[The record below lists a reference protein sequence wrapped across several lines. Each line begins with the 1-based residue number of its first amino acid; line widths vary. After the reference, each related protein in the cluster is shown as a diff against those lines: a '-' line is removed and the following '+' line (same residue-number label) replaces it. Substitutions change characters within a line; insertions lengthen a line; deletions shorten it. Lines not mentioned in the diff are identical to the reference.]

1 MGVGVQQRATRDAA
15 APGASPDAQRA
26 AATLPSVDV
35 VLLTNDLKLLATLRE
50 AASPHHQLSHADS
63 LIAATEFLAGGHTGI
78 LLADLALLDSDPA
91 GLLERLRVQFPDL
104 IVLATGSRDEEIA
117 VAGAISSGCI
127 YRYLHKPVSPARAS
141 LFLGTATRRYGELR
155 EVEALALATLRQRAA
170 RPRISKKLGLGIAAT
185 VVVGALLAWWM
196 SERKSDPVAAAIRT
210 PVDDYLSRAQEA
222 FAADRL
228 TDATNDNAL
237 ALYRAALAA
246 APDNQ
251 AARAGIERVIA
262 ALDARAVLEL
272 RRGDVVAATAAITE
286 LQRAHPAHPHLT
298 NLQKQLRILAAPP
311 SPKTV
316 AVAATPVAVAPAPT
330 QITPTIVEEPT
341 PQIDRA
347 RARLAASQLIAP
359 VDDSAAGYLRRARD
373 SGEDETKL
381 KIIATDLAAR
391 ILQQARES
399 LGAGDLEKSKQDYDA
414 AVALDAEFELGLP
427 ELDVV
432 GAEWNKAQQ
441 LASQGRESP

>member
-1 MGVGVQQRATRDAA
+1 MGVGVQQRATQDAA

-26 AATLPSVDV
+26 VTTLPSVDV
-35 VLLTNDLKLLATLRE
+35 VLLTNDLKLLATMRE
-50 AASPHHQLSHADS
+50 AASSHHQLSHADS
-63 LIAATEFLAGGHTGI
+63 LVAATEFLAGGRSGI

-91 GLLERLRVQFPDL
+91 NLLDRLRVQFPDL
-104 IVLATGSRDEEIA
+104 IILATGSREEEIA

-170 RPRISKKLGLGIAAT
+170 RPRFSKKLGLGIAAT

-196 SERKSDPVAAAIRT
+196 SDRKPDPVAAAIRT

-251 AARAGIERVIA
+251 AARTGIERVIA

-272 RRGDVVAATAAITE
+272 RRGDVVAATAAIAE
-286 LQRAHPAHPHLT
+286 LQRAHPAHPHLAG
-298 NLQKQLRILAAPP
+298 LQKQLRIIAAPP
-311 SPKTV
+311 PPKTV
-316 AVAATPVAVAPAPT
+316 AVAPAAAAAAPT
-330 QITPTIVEEPT
+330 QIIPSIVEEPT

-359 VDDSAAGYLRRARD
+359 VDDSAASYLRRARD
-373 SGEDETKL
+373 NGEDETKL

-399 LGAGDLEKSKQDYDA
+399 LGAGDLNKSKQDYDA

-441 LASQGRESP
+441 LASKE